1 MKLLLAEDEVSLSE
15 AVVDIL
21 TYHNYQVDAV
31 YDGADA
37 MAYARA
43 ESYDGMIFDVMMPK
57 LDGFEVLKLLRGEG
71 CRAEA
76 YDTIEAAAD
85 AAYRRAAPDGMACCV
100 GSLYMAGAARSY
112 LLGRGKQE

>member
-37 MAYARA
+37 LAYARA

-71 CRAEA
+71 CRTPHPASDGKSRGGGAHSGVEPG
-76 YDTIEAAAD
+76 
-85 AAYRRAAPDGMACCV
+85 RRRLSAQT
-100 GSLYMAGAARSY
+100 L
-112 LLGRGKQE
+112 